1 MACDQQLRLF
11 ISAVNPDPP
20 SFSLLDP
27 DQKRKILRKET
38 EKFNETVKNCNFIK
52 FKTNLIKKRSR
63 NLHIGTDY

>member
-1 MACDQQLRLF
+1 MACDQPLRLF

-38 EKFNETVKNCNFIK
+38 EKMQRNCLELQF
-52 FKTNLIKKRSR
+52 
-63 NLHIGTDY
+63 Y